1 MAASLPQLNKV
12 VPHLCLFAEGAEI
25 LRGISDGGDDLAATL
40 MSCQRGRER
49 PYGQGGHFSGKDS
62 IGPEDY
68 RHYDQAKRNVA
79 RGADTVEQYNRRKQP
94 CESNLTHPT
103 TLRRS
108 LA

>member
-12 VPHLCLFAEGAEI
+12 VPHPCLFAEGAEI

-40 MSCQRGRER
+40 MSCQRGREL

-68 RHYDQAKRNVA
+68 RRYDQAKQTSHVVQTRSSSTIA
-79 RGADTVEQYNRRKQP
+79 ESSHANRILHTP
-94 CESNLTHPT
+94 PP
-103 TLRRS
+103 
-108 LA
+108 